1 MPRPYSMR
9 TRSRATSA
17 TRDRVLDATLDEL
30 ADVGGEAIT
39 LQAVAERADV
49 ALRTVYNYFGGRDE
63 LLAAAFERH
72 AEDTGAEIETLVVPD
87 TEPEEQLRH
96 VVTGFYSRYER
107 MGERL
112 AALLVLRGFPELDH
126 HIRTVRAR
134 RRQLLTGILR
144 RAEHDGALAINPG
157 TGLALA
163 FTLTSHAGWE
173 TLRASLDDD
182 PGRTVEAAHQILA
195 SALFHH

>member
-1 MPRPYSMR
+1 MR
-9 TRSRATSA
+9 TRARAGSA

-30 ADVGGEAIT
+30 ATAGGEAIT
-39 LQAVAERADV
+39 MQAVAQRADV
-49 ALRTVYNYFGGRDE
+49 AVRTVYNHFAGRDE
-63 LLAAAFERH
+63 LLAAAFARH
-72 AEDTGAEIETLVVPD
+72 AEDTRAEIETLVVPD
-87 TEPEEQLRH
+87 ADPEEQLRH

-107 MGERL
+107 MGARL
-112 AALLVLRGFPELDH
+112 AALLTLRGFPELDH

-134 RRQLLTGILR
+134 RRQLLTGILQ
-144 RAEHDGALAINPG
+144 RAEHEGTLAIGAG
-157 TGLALA
+157 TSLALA

-182 PGRTVEAAHQILA
+182 PGRTVDAAHQSLA